1 MSTRSPPSMGKPCM
15 VPRLRRDARL
25 RAWFTAAEA
34 AAGLVVAVVAGVAG
48 EEVVAAAVVAAAA
61 GAAVE
66 GPDTS
71 R

>member
-1 MSTRSPPSMGKPCM
+1 MSTRSPPSIGKPCM
-15 VPRLRRDARL
+15 LPRLRRDARL

-34 AAGLVVAVVAGVAG
+34 AAGLVVAVVEGV
-48 EEVVAAAVVAAAA
+48 EEVVAAAVVVAAA